1 MGWGTWCVLPCTVST
16 TSFVAEHD
24 CQTCRISRPYRDAQ
38 DRLLWRE
45 NNLSR
50 TSLAHHELE
59 SVNII
64 VIINKWQQ
72 VGSKILPPAAN
83 FDQFSDLF
91 LARFVKPSDS
101 AKTHKEIPVIT
112 QSSNMS
118 VETYAATFRSTNS
131 RITVG
136 TPIDSTTMSGDFLHG
151 LKGPIAKALATHE
164 PMSTMQDLELLMAAA
179 EEMEA
184 EISLSSKQAPTVNA
198 AVLPRSHTFNSV
210 GQGGYGP
217 IRTIN
222 AQPGGGGGSTGN
234 RGRGYRGHSAPRG
247 GACFGSRVRTHAA
260 ASAGSRGGKASYCKH
275 CRTST
280 HNTCCCVDCV
290 AALCTC

>member
-101 AKTHKEIPVIT
+101 AKAHKEIPVIT

-222 AQPGGGGGSTGN
+222 AQPGGGGGAAERATGAVATEAIVHLVVEPASDPVFALMLLPVQELGVARPLTAN
-234 RGRGYRGHSAPRG
+234 TAAPAPTTR
-247 GACFGSRVRTHAA
+247 AA
-260 ASAGSRGGKASYCKH
+260 VL
-275 CRTST
+275 T
-280 HNTCCCVDCV
+280 V
-290 AALCTC
+290 